1 VLHVL
6 IILALALARLP
17 DVLVGIAF
25 TAPLSDF
32 AWIPIPATLGLWTV
46 FHVISRHAARTLHK
60 PGGGRRIQSLYR
72 LLDTTRWASL
82 LTLAAGVFAF
92 GWDVWLRA
100 ALPRVPLL
108 DELLIA
114 SPVLLTLIFT
124 WWSMAPVERA
134 MQELT
139 LIRRLDDGGVVAPLP
154 TRWQS
159 VWQHTRFT
167 MLLVLVPI
175 SLMVAWHD
183 TLDLA
188 PHWLGA
194 SGEWLSQNESWLS
207 WLGIACILM
216 LTPVIMRAVWDTVP
230 LEDSALRDRIRAV
243 CDAHGVRVTGPL
255 VWRTH
260 GSMVNG
266 AILGVFWPA
275 RYLLLTDALL
285 ERMAPLHL
293 DAIVAHE
300 VAHVRKRHMLWLGIV
315 VTATAVASGWLLEL
329 VYRAFATEASAPIIS
344 VAATPIAFA
353 LALTAFVLT
362 SQRFEWQADAFSV
375 QHLARTSGHEHID
388 EASAATVAATLG
400 EVAHANG
407 MSIDKV
413 SLRHGSIATRQHKAR
428 ELVGKPITALPIDRL
443 VKRIKIVAAVTLV
456 IGLAAMLLPLP

>member
-1 VLHVL
+1 MLHVL

-17 DVLVGIAF
+17 DVLVDISF
-25 TAPLSDF
+25 TAPLPDH
-32 AWIPIPATLGLWTV
+32 AWLPIPATLALWTV
-46 FHVISRHAARTLHK
+46 FHLVARHATRTLHQ

-72 LLDTTRWASL
+72 LLDSTRWASL
-82 LTLAAGVFAF
+82 LVLAAGVLVC
-92 GWDVWLRA
+92 GWDVWLRTA
-100 ALPRVPLL
+100 VPRIPLL

-114 SPVLLTLIFT
+114 SPVLLTLVFT

-139 LIRRLDDGGVVAPLP
+139 LIRRLDEGGIVAPLP

-175 SLMVAWHD
+175 SLMIAWHD

-188 PHWLGA
+188 PQWLGA
-194 SGEWLSQNESWLS
+194 SGEWLTRNETWLS
-207 WLGIACILM
+207 WIGIAGILL
-216 LTPVIMRAVWDTVP
+216 LTPLIMRAVWDTVP
-230 LEDSALRDRIRAV
+230 LEDSSLRDRIRAV
-243 CDAHGVRVTGPL
+243 CDAHRVRVTGPL

-285 ERMAPLHL
+285 ERMAPQYL

-300 VAHVRKRHMLWLGIV
+300 VAHVRKRHMLWLGVV

-329 VYRAFATEASAPIIS
+329 VYRAFATEANAAIIS
-344 VAATPIAFA
+344 AAATPIAFA

-375 QHLARTSGHEHID
+375 QHLARSGGHEHID
-388 EASAATVAATLG
+388 DASAATVAATLG
-400 EVAHANG
+400 EVARANG

-413 SLRHGSIATRQHKAR
+413 SLRHGSIATRQRKVC
-428 ELVGKPITALPIDRL
+428 ELIGRPLTALPIDR
-443 VKRIKIVAAVTLV
+443 VATRIKVVAAITLGV
-456 IGLAAMLLPLP
+456 GLAAMLLPLP

>member
-1 VLHVL
+1 MHVL

-17 DVLVGIAF
+17 DVLGDVTI
-25 TAPLSDF
+25 TPPLPEL
-32 AWIPIPATLGLWTV
+32 AWLPIPGTLALWSLFQVVAHRATMK
-46 FHVISRHAARTLHK
+46 LHH

-72 LLDTTRWASL
+72 LLDATRWVSL
-82 LTLAAGVFAF
+82 MVLAVGIFAF
-92 GWDVWLRA
+92 GWDLWLRA
-100 ALPRVPLL
+100 LLPSLPLL
-108 DELLIA
+108 DELLVA

-139 LIRRLDDGGVVAPLP
+139 IIRRLDEGGVVAPLP

-159 VWQHTRFT
+159 VWQHMRFT

-175 SLMVAWHD
+175 SLMIAWHD
-183 TLDLA
+183 TLVLA
-188 PHWLGA
+188 PQWLGA
-194 SGEWLSQNESWLS
+194 SGEWLAGNATWLS
-207 WLGIACILM
+207 WLGIGSILI
-216 LTPVIMRAVWDTVP
+216 LTPLIMRVLWDTVP
-230 LEDSALRDRIRAV
+230 LADSALRDRIRGV
-243 CDAHGVRVTGPL
+243 CDAYRVRVTGPL

-285 ERMAPLHL
+285 ERMAPQYL

-300 VAHVRKRHMLWLGIV
+300 IAHVRKRHMLWLAVV
-315 VTATAVASGWLLEL
+315 VTASAVASGWMLEL
-329 VYRAFATEASAPIIS
+329 FYRAFATETNAALISA
-344 VAATPIAFA
+344 VATPIAFVIA
-353 LALTAFVLT
+353 LAAFVFT

-375 QHLARTSGHEHID
+375 QHLARASGHQTID
-388 EASAATVAATLG
+388 ESSAAIVAATLG

-413 SLRHGSIATRQHKAR
+413 SLRHGSIATRQRKVR
-428 ELVGKPITALPIDRL
+428 ELVGQPVSGVPIDRL
-443 VKRIKIVAAVTLV
+443 AQRIKIVAAITL
-456 IGLAAMLLPLP
+456 IAGLAAMLLPYS

>member
-1 VLHVL
+1 MLHVL

-17 DVLVGIAF
+17 DVLGDVSVQPL
-25 TAPLSDF
+25 APHL
-32 AWIPIPATLGLWTV
+32 AWLPIPATLALWTV
-46 FHVISRHAARTLHK
+46 LQIAARRAARTLHK
-60 PGGGRRIQSLYR
+60 PGGVRRIQSLYR
-72 LLDTTRWASL
+72 LLDATRWASL
-82 LTLAAGVFAF
+82 ALLVGGVFVC
-92 GWDVWLRA
+92 GWDAWLRA
-100 ALPRVPLL
+100 WLPTLPLI

-114 SPVLLTLIFT
+114 SPVLLTLIVT

-139 LIRRLDDGGVVAPLP
+139 IIRRLDEGGVVAPLP

-159 VWQHTRFT
+159 VWQHMRFT

-175 SLMVAWHD
+175 SLMIAWHD
-183 TLDLA
+183 TLALA
-188 PHWLGA
+188 PKWLGA
-194 SGEWLSQNESWLS
+194 SGQWLIDNTAWLS
-207 WLGIACILM
+207 WLGIGCILI
-216 LTPVIMRAVWDTVP
+216 LTPLIMRVLWDTVP
-230 LEDSALRDRIRAV
+230 LSDSALRERIRAV
-243 CDAHGVRVTGPL
+243 CDAHRVRVTGPL

-315 VTATAVASGWLLEL
+315 VTASAVAAGWMLEL
-329 VYRAFATEASAPIIS
+329 FYRAFATETSAAAIS
-344 VAATPIAFA
+344 AAATPIAFMIA
-353 LALTAFVLT
+353 LAAFVFT

-375 QHLARTSGHEHID
+375 QHLARTSGHEVID
-388 EASAATVAATLG
+388 ESSAATVAATLG

-407 MSIDKV
+407 TSIDKI
-413 SLRHGSIATRQHKAR
+413 SLRHGSIATRQRKVRA
-428 ELVGKPITALPIDRL
+428 LVGQPVSVVPIDR
-443 VKRIKIVAAVTLV
+443 VARRIKIVAAVTLV
-456 IGLAAMLLPLP
+456 VGLAAMLVPFP